1 MTSQGHVHKRIRKII
16 EMYFLSAYISKSS
29 AHPSLKL
36 LTVNWGTLKSMMYKF
51 DHDQTKNHRIINKR
65 FGVEEWWSNIS
76 REVHDKLLFKSW
88 CSIRRSVEKLS
99 WYRLLYFTQVDPI
112 AECTGSVTTIPT
124 QTLRERIAARSPD
137 RQHSGHDTCNEQ
149 PPDCHGV
156 TSRHDDSSQAYCPCC
171 HYKNHCCPDESTG
184 AVR

>member
-1 MTSQGHVHKRIRKII
+1 MTKSRWTCRLSELSSHSTRANNYFGYIFSCFSWNHNHSIKKFFSLCAKRKKGKGKKDIVHKWYK
-16 EMYFLSAYISKSS
+16 LGIS
-29 AHPSLKL
+29 
-36 LTVNWGTLKSMMYKF
+36 
-51 DHDQTKNHRIINKR
+51 
-65 FGVEEWWSNIS
+65 E
-76 REVHDKLLFKSW
+76 EVHDKLLFNSW
-88 CSIRRSVEKLS
+88 FSIRKSVEKRS
-99 WYRLLYFTQVDPI
+99 WYLLFHFIQVDPI